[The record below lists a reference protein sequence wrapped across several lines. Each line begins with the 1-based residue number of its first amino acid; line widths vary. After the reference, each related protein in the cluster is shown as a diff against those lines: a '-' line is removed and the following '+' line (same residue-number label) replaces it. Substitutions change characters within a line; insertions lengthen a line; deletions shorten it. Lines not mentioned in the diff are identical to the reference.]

1 MKNDSFKV
9 EIQTYH
15 LLEYQDFIDN
25 TVKDIFN
32 YPECKVVMDLFV
44 VSGKKKVIY
53 EVEEVKEDI
62 KTIKEKLKRKLKS
75 KINDVDIEIKT
86 LYPGENE

>member
-15 LLEYQDFIDN
+15 LLEHQDFIDN

-32 YPECKVVMDLFV
+32 YPECKVAMDLFV

-53 EVEEVKEDI
+53 EVEEIKEDI

-86 LYPGENE
+86 LYSGENE

>member
-1 MKNDSFKV
+1 MNNDSFKV

-15 LLEYQDFIDN
+15 LLEYQDFIDS

-53 EVEEVKEDI
+53 EVEQPKEDI
-62 KTIKEKLKRKLKS
+62 KAIKEKLKRKLKS
-75 KINDVDIEIKT
+75 KIHDVDIEIKT
-86 LYPGENE
+86 LYSEENE